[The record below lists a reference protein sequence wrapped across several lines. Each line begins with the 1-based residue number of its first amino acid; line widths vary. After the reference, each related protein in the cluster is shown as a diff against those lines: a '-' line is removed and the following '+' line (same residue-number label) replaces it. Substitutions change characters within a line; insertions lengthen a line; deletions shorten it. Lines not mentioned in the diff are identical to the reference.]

1 MFYGVLCFDRD
12 WFLIFFIFLFSFCLR
27 ILLFCFCTF
36 LLLFLLLCVMVYLY
50 LLFIRFLLILL
61 IFQFFFSQ
69 WFLFQY
75 LCQLRYLLPRLFS
88 KFSLKK
94 KKKKETFR
102 ISLFLIV
109 CLNSPILIV
118 DFHFYFNKQ
127 PLSIYS
133 YTKYYIGF
141 FWYYFDHESEISSH
155 FSPYIFPTY

>member
-75 LCQLRYLLPRLFS
+75 LCQLRYLLPKLFS

-94 KKKKETFR
+94 KKKKKP
-102 ISLFLIV
+102 L
-109 CLNSPILIV
+109 V
-118 DFHFYFNKQ
+118 DFHCYFNKQ

-155 FSPYIFPTY
+155 FSAYIFPTY